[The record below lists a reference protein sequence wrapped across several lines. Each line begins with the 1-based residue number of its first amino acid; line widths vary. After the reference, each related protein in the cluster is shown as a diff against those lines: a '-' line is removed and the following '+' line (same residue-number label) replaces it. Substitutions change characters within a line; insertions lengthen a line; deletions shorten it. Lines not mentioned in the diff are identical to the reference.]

1 MKKIGIIGAGPAG
14 MMAALIAKNE
24 SNEITLF
31 DTNRDLG
38 KKLLMT
44 GGGRC
49 NLTNTAFYDDFLNC
63 VVRNKKFTYSAFS
76 QFDNY
81 SLIDFFNKN
90 GLETINE
97 EDGRVFP
104 KSEKS
109 SDVISFFSK
118 KLENNSVKLKL
129 GTSIR
134 KVYYDKQFYL
144 TDNNNKSYSFD
155 CLIIAT
161 GGRSYPNTGSDGYGY
176 ELAKKLGHNIISP
189 RPVLVPIFIKD
200 KLNIRALS
208 LTDVRI
214 KMASDIKN
222 ISIDGD
228 ILLNSNFVTGP
239 GAFRASSFMVDEKIN
254 NLSIDFCKYIT
265 YNELDTKIIDLIKLN
280 PKKSIENAL
289 KSLLQDSLLKLII
302 EKAGID
308 PSKKTSEF
316 SKEER
321 KLLVDKI
328 KSFDLIFEKFGSF
341 ESAIVTRGG
350 VDVKEVNP
358 KNMESKL
365 VKNLFFVGEVLD
377 VDCLTGGY
385 NLQMCFSTAY
395 AAANF
400 IKEISWHI

>member
-265 YNELDTKIIDLIKLN
+265 YNELDTKIIDLIKVN

>member
-76 QFDNY
+76 QFDNF

-200 KLNIRALS
+200 KLNIRSLS

-254 NLSIDFCKYIT
+254 NLSIDFCKDIT
-265 YNELDTKIIDLIKLN
+265 YNELDTKIIDLIKVN

>member
-118 KLENNSVKLKL
+118 KIENNSVKLKL

-155 CLIIAT
+155 FLIIAT

-200 KLNIRALS
+200 KLNIRSLS

-289 KSLLQDSLLKLII
+289 KSLLQDSLLNLII

>member
-1 MKKIGIIGAGPAG
+1 MRKIGIIGAGPAG
-14 MMAALIAKNE
+14 MMAALIAKDENNE
-24 SNEITLF
+24 VTLF
-31 DTNRDLG
+31 DTNKDLG

-49 NLTNTAFYDDFLNC
+49 NLTNTALYNEFLNC
-63 VVRNKKFTYSAFS
+63 VIRNKKFTYSSFS

-81 SLIDFFNKN
+81 KLIEFFNKN
-90 GLETINE
+90 GLETSNQN
-97 EDGRVFP
+97 DGRVFP
-104 KSEKS
+104 KSEKA
-109 SDVISFFSK
+109 SDVVSFFK
-118 KLENNSVKLKL
+118 KRLEENLVKLRL

-134 KVYYDKQFYL
+134 KVYYDEKFYL
-144 TDNNNKSYSFD
+144 TDNSNESYSFD
-155 CLIIAT
+155 YLIVAT

-176 ELAKKLGHNIISP
+176 ELAKKLGHNIIKP

-200 KLNIRALS
+200 KLNVRALS
-208 LTDVRI
+208 LTEVRI
-214 KMASDIKN
+214 NMTSDTKN

-228 ILLNSNFVTGP
+228 IMLNSNFITGP

-254 NLSIDFCKYIT
+254 SLTIDFCKDIT

-280 PKKSIENAL
+280 SRKSIENAL
-289 KSLLQDSLLKLII
+289 KSLSQDSLLKLIF
-302 EKAGID
+302 EKAGIEHT
-308 PSKKTSEF
+308 KIASEF

-321 KLLVDKI
+321 KLLVDKM
-328 KSFDLIFEKFGSF
+328 KNFDLVFDRFGSF

-350 VDVKEVNP
+350 VDVKEINP

-365 VKNLFFVGEVLD
+365 VENLFFVGEILD
-377 VDCLTGGY
+377 IDCLTGGY

-400 IKEISWHI
+400 IKENSWLI

>member
-134 KVYYDKQFYL
+134 NVYYDKQFYL

-161 GGRSYPNTGSDGYGY
+161 GGSSYPNTGSDGYGY
-176 ELAKKLGHNIISP
+176 ELAKKLGHNIMSP

-214 KMASDIKN
+214 NMASDIKN

-254 NLSIDFCKYIT
+254 NLSIDFCKDIT
-265 YNELDTKIIDLIKLN
+265 YNELDTKIIDLINLN

-302 EKAGID
+302 ENAGID

>member
-254 NLSIDFCKYIT
+254 NLSIDFCKDIT
-265 YNELDTKIIDLIKLN
+265 YNELDTKIIDLIKVN

>member
-1 MKKIGIIGAGPAG
+1 
-14 MMAALIAKNE
+14 
-24 SNEITLF
+24 
-31 DTNRDLG
+31 
-38 KKLLMT
+38 
-44 GGGRC
+44 
-49 NLTNTAFYDDFLNC
+49 
-63 VVRNKKFTYSAFS
+63 
-76 QFDNY
+76 
-81 SLIDFFNKN
+81 
-90 GLETINE
+90 
-97 EDGRVFP
+97 
-104 KSEKS
+104 
-109 SDVISFFSK
+109 
-118 KLENNSVKLKL
+118 
-129 GTSIR
+129 
-134 KVYYDKQFYL
+134 
-144 TDNNNKSYSFD
+144 
-155 CLIIAT
+155 
-161 GGRSYPNTGSDGYGY
+161 
-176 ELAKKLGHNIISP
+176 
-189 RPVLVPIFIKD
+189 
-200 KLNIRALS
+200 
-208 LTDVRI
+208 
-214 KMASDIKN
+214 MASDIKN

-254 NLSIDFCKYIT
+254 NLSIDFCKDIT
-265 YNELDTKIIDLIKLN
+265 YNELDTKIIDLINLN

-302 EKAGID
+302 ENAGID

-400 IKEISWHI
+400 IKEIS

>member
-14 MMAALIAKNE
+14 MMAALNAKNE

-76 QFDNY
+76 QFDNF

-254 NLSIDFCKYIT
+254 NLSIDFCKDIT

>member
-76 QFDNY
+76 QFDNF

-200 KLNIRALS
+200 KLNIRSLS

-254 NLSIDFCKYIT
+254 NLSIDFCKDIT
-265 YNELDTKIIDLIKLN
+265 YNELDTKIIDLIKVN

-400 IKEISWHI
+400 IKEIS

>member
-76 QFDNY
+76 QFDNF
-81 SLIDFFNKN
+81 SLIDFFYKN

-200 KLNIRALS
+200 KLNIRSLS

-254 NLSIDFCKYIT
+254 NLSIDFCKDIT

>member
-76 QFDNY
+76 QFDNF

-254 NLSIDFCKYIT
+254 NLSIDFCKDIT

>member
-14 MMAALIAKNE
+14 MMAALNAKNE

-76 QFDNY
+76 QFDNF

-254 NLSIDFCKYIT
+254 NLSIDFCKDIT
-265 YNELDTKIIDLIKLN
+265 YNELDTKIIDLIKVN

>member
-289 KSLLQDSLLKLII
+289 KSLLQDSLLNLII

>member
-14 MMAALIAKNE
+14 MMAALNAKNE

-76 QFDNY
+76 QFDNF

-90 GLETINE
+90 DLETINE

-254 NLSIDFCKYIT
+254 NLSIDFCKDIT
-265 YNELDTKIIDLIKLN
+265 YNELDTKIIDLIKVN

>member
-76 QFDNY
+76 QFDNF
-81 SLIDFFNKN
+81 SLIDFFYKN

-254 NLSIDFCKYIT
+254 NLSIDFCKDIT